1 MIDLDEYE
9 KIIAYKSMT
18 DSTFL
23 NSIADYVKPEY
34 FSNTNIATYFKIV
47 NDFYDKRKKLPSITE
62 VKTYLTNDILKNNFR
77 KLVESFKDLDK
88 DFDKDELYQNTEKF
102 LKERATW
109 VQMVDIAENAEEKVK
124 NPQSVLEAFDEIC
137 KISLDTDKG
146 IEIFKNADDL
156 IENILNVDNYV
167 SSGWPWLDDAL
178 GGGYLEDGKALYIF
192 AGQANI
198 GKSIFLGNVAANIAN
213 QGKSVLVISLEM
225 SEMVYAKRIA
235 SNITKIP
242 MKDFKHETPALRNR
256 LREENNVNPDGK
268 IFIKEFPPSTVTPKQ
283 LEAFI
288 KKLKDSGEKIDAVV
302 IDYIS
307 LLTTSFGSNSYERIK
322 HICEQIRALSYV
334 FNCPFISAVQFARS
348 MFGKDN
354 PGMEGIAECIEINQ
368 LVELRDGRHIKIGDL
383 RFGEQIKTNDGYK
396 TVTQVHHKK
405 IKKCYKIKLKSG
417 KEIIVSGKH
426 KFPTEKGR
434 RSIDDGLSIGDK
446 LNTICKI

>member
-1 MIDLDEYE
+1 MENTGSYKNMAIDLDTYE
-9 KIIAYKSMT
+9 TIIAYKSMT
-18 DSTFL
+18 DSAYL

-88 DFDKDELYQNTEKF
+88 DLDKDELYQNTEKF

-109 VQMVDIAENAEEKVK
+109 VQMLDIAENAEDKVK
-124 NPQSVLEAFDEIC
+124 DPQSVLQAFDEIC

-146 IEIFKNADDL
+146 IELFHNVDDI
-156 IENILNVDNYV
+156 IENILNVENYI
-167 SSGWPWLDDAL
+167 SSGWSWLDESL
-178 GGGYLEDGKALYIF
+178 GGGYLEDGKALYMF

-198 GKSIFLGNVAANIAN
+198 GKSIFLGNVAANIAT

-242 MKDFKHETPALRNR
+242 MKDFKHETPSLRYR
-256 LREENNVNPDGK
+256 LREEHKENPQGK
-268 IFIKEFPPSTVTPKQ
+268 IFIKEFPPSSVTPKQ

-288 KKLKDSGEKIDAVV
+288 KKLTDSGEKIDAVV

-322 HICEQIRALSYV
+322 HICEQIRALSYI
-334 FNCPFISAVQFARS
+334 FNCPFISAVQMNRS
-348 MFGKDN
+348 QYSKDN
-354 PGMEGIAECIEINQ
+354 PGMEGIAESLGVAMTSDVILSIFQSEEDQ
-368 LVELRDGRHIKIGDL
+368 ELGL
-383 RFGEQIKTNDGYK
+383 
-396 TVTQVHHKK
+396 
-405 IKKCYKIKLKSG
+405 IKLGMMKNRYGPRGMVQAMRIDYPTLTIVQSDEG
-417 KEIIVSGKH
+417 EEIMGEADLGIL
-426 KFPTEKGR
+426 ER
-434 RSIDDGLSIGDK
+434 LSED
-446 LNTICKI
+446 